1 MSIERKSEDRGT
13 KWENI
18 KKKKKKNESKTVN
31 SLQAANFF
39 YQINFAGNVVN
50 DFLSNCL
57 KKFGVLNW
65 LLIVQY
71 QQFGTHWSHL

>member
-18 KKKKKKNESKTVN
+18 KKKTKKNESKTLN

-39 YQINFAGNVVN
+39 Y
-50 DFLSNCL
+50 
-57 KKFGVLNW
+57 
-65 LLIVQY
+65 
-71 QQFGTHWSHL
+71 

>member
-18 KKKKKKNESKTVN
+18 KKKKKNESKTVN

-39 YQINFAGNVVN
+39 Y
-50 DFLSNCL
+50 
-57 KKFGVLNW
+57 
-65 LLIVQY
+65 
-71 QQFGTHWSHL
+71 